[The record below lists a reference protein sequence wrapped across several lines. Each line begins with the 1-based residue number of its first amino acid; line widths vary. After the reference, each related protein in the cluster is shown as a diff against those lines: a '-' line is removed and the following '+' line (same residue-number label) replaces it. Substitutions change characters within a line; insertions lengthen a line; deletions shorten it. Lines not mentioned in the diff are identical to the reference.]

1 MVMANKDFDDKILE
15 NVKLKIAISNFEK
28 EEKPMSKQKVL
39 KMVAMFIVIIGLLA
53 SVTYAGSVIYEKIF
67 KEPEK
72 IENYIEELKVTKE
85 DLEKVITKEEAI
97 NKAKEELKRYKIDLD
112 VKKIASIE
120 LQKNPNYDEITYV
133 IKLSKTDQFFID
145 ARTGALNN
153 FYVDEGL
160 SLEELEKCTST
171 REDVLE
177 QAKLK
182 LKEYGYDE
190 NEYKISYVYSNADND
205 ENKSYYWYIWFSKE
219 YDGVF
224 NEYQSIS
231 MTFIP
236 KINKVHSLSISDEP
250 FENNEIKITMEQAI
264 DIAKEK
270 DKIINTENYIQK
282 GVDAKL
288 DIVRVNPEVYLKEN
302 GLENGNETATLEDGT
317 IYSYNT
323 YKMNGRVRKAY
334 KVTISYENRPL
345 GLTRTYYVDVTTGEV
360 IGGEDIFDKKVE
372 ENIID

>member
-1 MVMANKDFDDKILE
+1 MANKDFDDKILE

-112 VKKIASIE
+112 VNKIESIE

-205 ENKSYYWYIWFSKE
+205 ENKSYFWYIWFSKE

-360 IGGEDIFDKKVE
+360 IGGEDIFDKKVD

>member
-1 MVMANKDFDDKILE
+1 MANKDFDDKILE
-15 NVKLKIAISNFEK
+15 NVKFKIAISNFEK

-53 SVTYAGSVIYEKIF
+53 SATYAGSVIYEKIF

-72 IENYIEELKVTKE
+72 IENYIDELKVTQE
-85 DLEKVITKEEAI
+85 DLSNVISKEEAV

-112 VKKIASIE
+112 VNKIQSVE
-120 LQKNPNYDEITYV
+120 LEKNPNYDEITY
-133 IKLSKTDQFFID
+133 IISLSKTEQFFID

-205 ENKSYYWYIWFSKE
+205 ENNSYYWYIWFSKE

-360 IGGEDIFDKKVE
+360 IGGEDIFDKKVD
-372 ENIID
+372 ENITD